1 MATTDLIA
9 AQTENRLW
17 GPRQIRWTRIL
28 VAGFIVY
35 MGFPALDFIGAADST
50 WEAVGLAALL
60 GTFGVLYLRIVWVN
74 LPKPHTN
81 RTPWTLAAMGLLA
94 VLMVAALRQDGLDIA
109 LMFGTAT
116 CVLSFRP
123 RLWIPTALV
132 ALAIEAVLS
141 VYVFGNTWNFTLRA
155 LLGTVTFAAVLIGF
169 YQLIRLLT
177 ELGNARTALA
187 HVAVTEERVRFARDL
202 HDILGQRL
210 SAAALRAELAGRT
223 AASDPERSAREAFA
237 ASDLAREA
245 LADVRQAVTG
255 YRRTTLADEVETA
268 TVLLNATG
276 VDVVANVPE
285 KLPEDVDELA
295 GWVVR
300 EGATNVA
307 RHAHAERCWI
317 TVTSTD
323 PYTVTV
329 SDDGGGADSTWGN
342 GLTGLAERLEP
353 RGGELVTAERG
364 GRFEL
369 RATIPGEGAE

>member
-1 MATTDLIA
+1 MLAYSRLEILRTLRSVTYLAYHIAFPVMFYLLFTTIFDTKSVGGLDFGTHMMVSMAFFGAFGAGVSGLGARIAMERANKWTDQLAVTPLTSPAYLA
-9 AQTENRLW
+9 AKVFAAAIVMIPIVLLVLAIGTVINSQRLAPGTW
-17 GPRQIRWTRIL
+17 IL
-28 VAGFIVY
+28 VA
-35 MGFPALDFIGAADST
+35 
-50 WEAVGLAALL
+50 
-60 GTFGVLYLRIVWVN
+60 
-74 LPKPHTN
+74 
-81 RTPWTLAAMGLLA
+81 
-94 VLMVAALRQDGLDIA
+94 
-109 LMFGTAT
+109 
-116 CVLSFRP
+116 
-123 RLWIPTALV
+123 
-132 ALAIEAVLS
+132 
-141 VYVFGNTWNFTLRA
+141 
-155 LLGTVTFAAVLIGF
+155 VTD
-169 YQLIRLLT
+169 
-177 ELGNARTALA
+177 
-187 HVAVTEERVRFARDL
+187 ERVRFARDL

-237 ASDLAREA
+237 ASELAREA

-276 VDVVANVPE
+276 VDVVAKVPSE
-285 KLPEDVDELA
+285 PLPEGVDELA

-317 TVTSTD
+317 TVTGTS

-329 SDDGGGADSTWGN
+329 SDDGGGADSGWGN

-353 RGGELVTAERG
+353 HGGELVTAEHG

-369 RATIPGEGAE
+369 RATIPGESAA